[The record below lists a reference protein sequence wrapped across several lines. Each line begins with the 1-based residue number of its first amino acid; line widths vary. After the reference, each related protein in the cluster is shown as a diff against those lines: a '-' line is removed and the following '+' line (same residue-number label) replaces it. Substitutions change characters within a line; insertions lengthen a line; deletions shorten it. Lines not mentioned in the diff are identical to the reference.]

1 MASPLSAV
9 NKKSTLGFTLVEMVT
24 VILILGILVVG
35 VSSFIIFGTRIFVES
50 SSVDQVLSQSRFAV
64 ERVTRE
70 LRSALPNSLRVNT
83 DSLTYQCVE
92 FVPIEASTTYLTMP
106 ITPASAASTGIVI
119 LDRNQDEN
127 EISENQFAWIY
138 PLIDA
143 DVYSSARQ
151 KRAQVKTIATAP
163 SPLEHQVTLTFTAP
177 TRFAEASPRQRIY
190 FGSSPVSYCFEKA
203 PSGNE
208 LQLLRYAGYSFN
220 AVQPN
225 PAAMPATMG
234 TGVLMAQSVANVLN
248 NGADLPLI
256 LTPSSLVNNAM
267 VHLQP
272 RFNVNGET
280 FQYRHQVQVIN
291 VP

>member
-1 MASPLSAV
+1 MSSFSA
-9 NKKSTLGFTLVEMVT
+9 KRMQTSKRGFTLVEMVT

-64 ERVTRE
+64 ERMTRE
-70 LRSALPNSLRVNT
+70 LRSALPNSVRLNS

-106 ITPASAASTGIVI
+106 IIPAAAASTGIVI
-119 LDRNQDEN
+119 LDNTASAIRV
-127 EISENQFAWIY
+127 NQFAWIY
-138 PLIDA
+138 PLVDA

-151 KRAQVKTIATAP
+151 KRAQVKTIAI
-163 SPLEHQVTLTFTAP
+163 SGNQVTLTFTAP

-190 FGSSPVSYCFEKA
+190 FGSSPVSYCFEKGA
-203 PSGNE
+203 SGND
-208 LQLLRYAGYSFN
+208 LQIVRYAGYNFN
-220 AVQPN
+220 TVQPN
-225 PAAMPATMG
+225 PATMG
-234 TGVLMAQSVANVLN
+234 TGVLMAQSVANRLDN
-248 NGADLPLI
+248 SNDLPLI

>member
-1 MASPLSAV
+1 MSSFSA
-9 NKKSTLGFTLVEMVT
+9 KRMQTSKRGFTLVEMVT

-64 ERVTRE
+64 ERMTRE
-70 LRSALPNSLRVNT
+70 LRSALPNSVRLNS

-106 ITPASAASTGIVI
+106 IIPAAAASTGIVI
-119 LDRNQDEN
+119 LDNTASAIRV
-127 EISENQFAWIY
+127 NQFAWIY
-138 PLIDA
+138 PLVDA

-151 KRAQVKTIATAP
+151 KRAQVKTIAI
-163 SPLEHQVTLTFTAP
+163 SGNQVTLTFTAP

-190 FGSSPVSYCFEKA
+190 FGSSPVSYCFEKGA
-203 PSGNE
+203 SGND
-208 LQLLRYAGYSFN
+208 LQIVRYAGYNFN
-220 AVQPN
+220 TVQPN
-225 PAAMPATMG
+225 PATMG
-234 TGVLMAQSVANVLN
+234 TGVLMAQSVANRLVN
-248 NGADLPLI
+248 SNDLPLI

>member
-106 ITPASAASTGIVI
+106 IVPAAAASTGIVI
-119 LDRNQDEN
+119 LDNTVSAIRV
-127 EISENQFAWIY
+127 NQFAWIY

-190 FGSSPVSYCFEKA
+190 FGSSPVSYCFEKG

-208 LQLLRYAGYSFN
+208 LQLLRYAGYNFN

>member
-1 MASPLSAV
+1 MGSFSAKRMQAS
-9 NKKSTLGFTLVEMVT
+9 TRGFTLVEMVT

-64 ERVTRE
+64 ERMTRE
-70 LRSALPNSLRVNT
+70 LRSALPNSVRVNT
-83 DSLTYQCVE
+83 DSLTYQCIE

-106 ITPASAASTGIVI
+106 IIPDAAASTGIVI
-119 LDRNQDEN
+119 LDNTASAIRV
-127 EISENQFAWIY
+127 NQFAWIY

-151 KRAQVKTIATAP
+151 KRAQVKTIAI
-163 SPLEHQVTLTFTAP
+163 SGNQVTLTFTAP

-190 FGSSPVSYCFEKA
+190 FGSSPVSYCFEKGA
-203 PSGNE
+203 SGND
-208 LQLLRYAGYSFN
+208 LQIVRYAGYNFN
-220 AVQPN
+220 TVQPN
-225 PAAMPATMG
+225 PATMG
-234 TGVLMAQSVANVLN
+234 TGVLMAQSVANRLDN
-248 NGADLPLI
+248 SNDLPLI

>member
-64 ERVTRE
+64 ERMTRE

-83 DSLTYQCVE
+83 DSLTYQCIE

-106 ITPASAASTGIVI
+106 IIPDAAASTGIVI
-119 LDRNQDEN
+119 LDNTVSAIRV
-127 EISENQFAWIY
+127 NQFAWIY

-151 KRAQVKTIATAP
+151 KRAQVKTIATSP

-190 FGSSPVSYCFEKA
+190 FGSSPVSYCFEKG

-208 LQLLRYAGYSFN
+208 LQLLRYAGYNFN

-225 PAAMPATMG
+225 PAAMPTTMG

>member
-1 MASPLSAV
+1 MSSFSA
-9 NKKSTLGFTLVEMVT
+9 KRMQTSTRGFTLVEMVT

-64 ERVTRE
+64 ERMTRE
-70 LRSALPNSLRVNT
+70 LRSALPNSVRVNT
-83 DSLTYQCVE
+83 DSLTYQCIE

-106 ITPASAASTGIVI
+106 ITPAAAASTGIVI
-119 LDRNQDEN
+119 LDNTASAIRV
-127 EISENQFAWIY
+127 NQFAWIY
-138 PLIDA
+138 PLVDA

-151 KRAQVKTIATAP
+151 KRAQVKTIAI
-163 SPLEHQVTLTFTAP
+163 SGNQVTLTFTAP

-190 FGSSPVSYCFEKA
+190 FGSSPVSYCFEKGA
-203 PSGNE
+203 SGND
-208 LQLLRYAGYSFN
+208 LQIVRYAGYNFN
-220 AVQPN
+220 TVQPN
-225 PAAMPATMG
+225 PATMG
-234 TGVLMAQSVANVLN
+234 AGVLMAQSVANRLDN
-248 NGADLPLI
+248 SNDLPLI

>member
-1 MASPLSAV
+1 MGSFSA
-9 NKKSTLGFTLVEMVT
+9 KRMQTSTRGFTLVEMVT

-64 ERVTRE
+64 ERMTRE
-70 LRSALPNSLRVNT
+70 LRSALPNSVRVNT
-83 DSLTYQCVE
+83 DSLTYQCIE

-106 ITPASAASTGIVI
+106 ITPAAAASTGIVI
-119 LDRNQDEN
+119 LDNTASAIRV
-127 EISENQFAWIY
+127 NQFAWIY

-151 KRAQVKTIATAP
+151 KRAQVKTIAI
-163 SPLEHQVTLTFTAP
+163 SGNQVTLTFTAP

-190 FGSSPVSYCFEKA
+190 FGSSPVSYCFEKGA
-203 PSGNE
+203 SGND
-208 LQLLRYAGYSFN
+208 LQIVRYAGYNFN
-220 AVQPN
+220 TVQPN
-225 PAAMPATMG
+225 PATMG
-234 TGVLMAQSVANVLN
+234 TGVLMAQSVANRLDN
-248 NGADLPLI
+248 SNDLPLI

>member
-1 MASPLSAV
+1 
-9 NKKSTLGFTLVEMVT
+9 MVT

-64 ERVTRE
+64 ERMTRE

-83 DSLTYQCVE
+83 DSLTYQCIE

-106 ITPASAASTGIVI
+106 IIPDAAASTGIVI
-119 LDRNQDEN
+119 LDNTVSAIRV
-127 EISENQFAWIY
+127 NQFAWIY

-151 KRAQVKTIATAP
+151 KRAQVKTIATSP

-190 FGSSPVSYCFEKA
+190 FGSSPVSYCFEKG

-208 LQLLRYAGYSFN
+208 LQLLRYAGYNFN

-225 PAAMPATMG
+225 PAAMPTTMG

>member
-35 VSSFIIFGTRIFVES
+35 VSSFILFGTRIFVES

-64 ERVTRE
+64 ERMTRE
-70 LRSALPNSLRVNT
+70 LRSALPNSVRLNS

-92 FVPIEASTTYLTMP
+92 FVPIEASTTYLAMP
-106 ITPASAASTGIVI
+106 IIPAAAASTGIVI
-119 LDRNQDEN
+119 LDNTASAIRV
-127 EISENQFAWIY
+127 NQFAWIY
-138 PLIDA
+138 PLVDA

-151 KRAQVKTIATAP
+151 KRAQIKTP
-163 SPLEHQVTLTFTAP
+163 PLTLANQVTLTFTAP

-190 FGSSPVSYCFEKA
+190 FGSSPVSYCFEKGA
-203 PSGNE
+203 SGND
-208 LQLLRYAGYSFN
+208 LQIVRYAGYNFN
-220 AVQPN
+220 TVQPN
-225 PAAMPATMG
+225 PATMG
-234 TGVLMAQSVANVLN
+234 TGVLMAQSVVNVLN

>member
-1 MASPLSAV
+1 MASPLSTV

-83 DSLTYQCVE
+83 DSLTYQCIE

-106 ITPASAASTGIVI
+106 IVPAAAASTGIVI
-119 LDRNQDEN
+119 LDNTVSAIRV
-127 EISENQFAWIY
+127 NQFAWIY

-190 FGSSPVSYCFEKA
+190 FGSSPVSYCFEKG

-208 LQLLRYAGYSFN
+208 LQLLRYAGYNFN

>member
-1 MASPLSAV
+1 MSSFSA
-9 NKKSTLGFTLVEMVT
+9 KRMQTSKRGFTLVEMVT

-64 ERVTRE
+64 ERMTRE
-70 LRSALPNSLRVNT
+70 LRSALPNSVRLNS
-83 DSLTYQCVE
+83 DSLTYQCIE

-106 ITPASAASTGIVI
+106 IIPAAAASTGIVI

-127 EISENQFAWIY
+127 KISENQFAWIY
-138 PLIDA
+138 PLVDA

-151 KRAQVKTIATAP
+151 KRAQVKTIAISDP
-163 SPLEHQVTLTFTAP
+163 SFEHQVTLTFTAP

-190 FGSSPVSYCFEKA
+190 FGSSPVSYCFEKGA
-203 PSGNE
+203 SGND
-208 LQLLRYAGYSFN
+208 LQIVRYAGYNFN
-220 AVQPN
+220 TVQPN
-225 PAAMPATMG
+225 PATMG
-234 TGVLMAQSVANVLN
+234 TGVLMAQSVANRLDN
-248 NGADLPLI
+248 SNDLPLI

>member
-64 ERVTRE
+64 ERMTRE

-106 ITPASAASTGIVI
+106 IVPAAAASTGIVI
-119 LDRNQDEN
+119 LDNTASAIRV
-127 EISENQFAWIY
+127 NQFAWIY

-143 DVYSSARQ
+143 DVYSSTRQ
-151 KRAQVKTIATAP
+151 KRAQVKTIATSP

-190 FGSSPVSYCFEKA
+190 FGSNPVSYCFEKE
-203 PSGNE
+203 PSGND
-208 LQLLRYAGYSFN
+208 LQIVRYAGYNFN

-234 TGVLMAQSVANVLN
+234 SGVLMAQSVANVLN

-291 VP
+291 AP

>member
-1 MASPLSAV
+1 MGSLTAKRMQAS
-9 NKKSTLGFTLVEMVT
+9 TRGFTLVEMVT

-64 ERVTRE
+64 ERMTRE

-83 DSLTYQCVE
+83 DSLTYQCIE

-106 ITPASAASTGIVI
+106 IIPAAAASTGIVI
-119 LDRNQDEN
+119 LDNTVSAIRV
-127 EISENQFAWIY
+127 NQFAWIY

-190 FGSSPVSYCFEKA
+190 FGLSPVSYCFEKGA
-203 PSGNE
+203 SGND
-208 LQLLRYAGYSFN
+208 LQIVRYAGYNFN

-225 PAAMPATMG
+225 PAAMPTTMG

>member
-1 MASPLSAV
+1 MASPLSTV

-64 ERVTRE
+64 ERMTRE
-70 LRSALPNSLRVNT
+70 LRSALPNSVRLNS

-92 FVPIEASTTYLTMP
+92 FVPIEASTTYLAMP
-106 ITPASAASTGIVI
+106 IIPAAAASTGIVI
-119 LDRNQDEN
+119 LDNTASAIRV
-127 EISENQFAWIY
+127 NQFAWIY
-138 PLIDA
+138 PLVDA

-151 KRAQVKTIATAP
+151 KRAQIKTP
-163 SPLEHQVTLTFTAP
+163 PLTLANQVTLTFTAP

-190 FGSSPVSYCFEKA
+190 FGSSPVSYCFEKGA
-203 PSGNE
+203 SGND
-208 LQLLRYAGYSFN
+208 LQIVRYAGYNFN
-220 AVQPN
+220 TVQPN
-225 PAAMPATMG
+225 PATMG

>member
-1 MASPLSAV
+1 MGSLTVQRIQAS
-9 NKKSTLGFTLVEMVT
+9 TRGFTLVEMVT

-64 ERVTRE
+64 ERMTRE
-70 LRSALPNSLRVNT
+70 LRSALPNSVRLNS

-106 ITPASAASTGIVI
+106 IIPAAAASSGIVI
-119 LDRNQDEN
+119 LDNTASAIRV
-127 EISENQFAWIY
+127 NQFAWIY
-138 PLIDA
+138 PLVDA

-151 KRAQVKTIATAP
+151 KRAQVKTIAI
-163 SPLEHQVTLTFTAP
+163 SGNQVTLTFTAP

-190 FGSSPVSYCFEKA
+190 FGSSPVSYCFEKGA
-203 PSGNE
+203 SGND
-208 LQLLRYAGYSFN
+208 LQIVRYAGYNFN
-220 AVQPN
+220 TVQPN
-225 PAAMPATMG
+225 PATMG
-234 TGVLMAQSVANVLN
+234 TGVLMAQSVANRLDN
-248 NGADLPLI
+248 SNDLPLI

>member
-1 MASPLSAV
+1 MSSFSA
-9 NKKSTLGFTLVEMVT
+9 KRMQTSKRGFTLVEMVT

-64 ERVTRE
+64 ERMTRE

-83 DSLTYQCVE
+83 DSLTYQCIE
-92 FVPIEASTTYLTMP
+92 FVPIETSTTYLTMP
-106 ITPASAASTGIVI
+106 IIPAAAASTGIVI
-119 LDRNQDEN
+119 LDNTSSAIRV
-127 EISENQFAWIY
+127 NQFAWIY

-151 KRAQVKTIATAP
+151 KRAQVKTIAI
-163 SPLEHQVTLTFTAP
+163 SGNQVTLTFTAP

-190 FGSSPVSYCFEKA
+190 FGLSPVSYCFEKGA
-203 PSGNE
+203 SGND
-208 LQLLRYAGYSFN
+208 LQIVRYAGYNFN
-220 AVQPN
+220 TVQPN
-225 PAAMPATMG
+225 PATMG
-234 TGVLMAQSVANVLN
+234 TGVLMAQSVANRLDN
-248 NGADLPLI
+248 SNDLPLI

>member
-1 MASPLSAV
+1 MGSLTAQRMQAS
-9 NKKSTLGFTLVEMVT
+9 TRGFTLVEMVT

-64 ERVTRE
+64 ERMTRE
-70 LRSALPNSLRVNT
+70 LRSALPNSVRVNT

-119 LDRNQDEN
+119 LDNTVSAIRV
-127 EISENQFAWIY
+127 NQFAWIY
-138 PLIDA
+138 PLVDA

-151 KRAQVKTIATAP
+151 KRAQVKTIAI
-163 SPLEHQVTLTFTAP
+163 SGNQVTLTFTAP

-190 FGSSPVSYCFEKA
+190 FGSSPVSYCFEKGA
-203 PSGNE
+203 SGND
-208 LQLLRYAGYSFN
+208 LQIVRYAGYNFN
-220 AVQPN
+220 TVQPN
-225 PAAMPATMG
+225 PATMG
-234 TGVLMAQSVANVLN
+234 TGVLMAQSVANRLDN
-248 NGADLPLI
+248 SNDLPLI

>member
-1 MASPLSAV
+1 MGSFSA
-9 NKKSTLGFTLVEMVT
+9 KRMQTSKRGFTLVEMVT

-64 ERVTRE
+64 ERMTRE
-70 LRSALPNSLRVNT
+70 LRSALPNSVRVNT
-83 DSLTYQCVE
+83 DSLTYQCIE

-106 ITPASAASTGIVI
+106 IIPDAAASTGIVI
-119 LDRNQDEN
+119 LDNTSSAIRV
-127 EISENQFAWIY
+127 NQFAWIY
-138 PLIDA
+138 PLVDA
-143 DVYSSARQ
+143 DVYNSARQ
-151 KRAQVKTIATAP
+151 KLAQVKTIAI
-163 SPLEHQVTLTFTAP
+163 SGNQVTLTFTAP

-190 FGSSPVSYCFEKA
+190 FGSSPVSYCFEKGA
-203 PSGNE
+203 SGND
-208 LQLLRYAGYSFN
+208 LQIVRYAGYNFN
-220 AVQPN
+220 TVQPN
-225 PAAMPATMG
+225 PATMG
-234 TGVLMAQSVANVLN
+234 TGVLMAQSVANRLDN
-248 NGADLPLI
+248 SNDLPLI

>member
-1 MASPLSAV
+1 MGSFSAKRMQAS
-9 NKKSTLGFTLVEMVT
+9 TRGFTLVEMVT

-64 ERVTRE
+64 ERMTRE
-70 LRSALPNSLRVNT
+70 LRSALPNSVRVNT
-83 DSLTYQCVE
+83 DSLTYQCIE

-106 ITPASAASTGIVI
+106 IIPDAAASTGIVI
-119 LDRNQDEN
+119 LDNTSSAIRV
-127 EISENQFAWIY
+127 NQFAWIY

-151 KRAQVKTIATAP
+151 KRAQVKMIAI
-163 SPLEHQVTLTFTAP
+163 SGNQVTLTFTAP

-190 FGSSPVSYCFEKA
+190 FGSSPVSYCFEKGA
-203 PSGNE
+203 SGND
-208 LQLLRYAGYSFN
+208 LQIVRYAGYNFN
-220 AVQPN
+220 TVQPN
-225 PAAMPATMG
+225 PATMG
-234 TGVLMAQSVANVLN
+234 TGVLMAQSVANRLDN
-248 NGADLPLI
+248 SNDLPLI

>member
-1 MASPLSAV
+1 MGSSIAQRMQAS
-9 NKKSTLGFTLVEMVT
+9 TRGFTLVEMVT

-64 ERVTRE
+64 ERMTRE
-70 LRSALPNSLRVNT
+70 LRSALPNSVRLNS

-92 FVPIEASTTYLTMP
+92 FVPIEASTTYLSMP
-106 ITPASAASTGIVI
+106 IAPNATALTGTVI
-119 LDRNQDEN
+119 LNATDK
-127 EISENQFAWIY
+127 IKENQYIWIY
-138 PLIDA
+138 PLTDS
-143 DVYSSARQ
+143 DVYNSARQ
-151 KRAQVKTIATAP
+151 KRAQIKTFTPPGEPPNLAN
-163 SPLEHQVTLTFTAP
+163 QVTLTFMAS

-190 FGSSPVSYCFEKA
+190 FASAPVSYCFEKA
-203 PSGNE
+203 AASNE
-208 LQLLRYAGYSFN
+208 LILQRYTGYQFN
-220 AVQPN
+220 NSQPR
-225 PAAMPATMG
+225 PIDMG
-234 TGVLMAQSVANVLN
+234 TGVLMAQSVANRLDN
-248 NGADLPLI
+248 SNDLPLI

>member
-1 MASPLSAV
+1 MGSFSA
-9 NKKSTLGFTLVEMVT
+9 KRMQTSKRGFTLVEMVT

-64 ERVTRE
+64 ERMTRE
-70 LRSALPNSLRVNT
+70 LRSALPNSVRVNT
-83 DSLTYQCVE
+83 DSLTYQCIE

-106 ITPASAASTGIVI
+106 IIPDAAASTGIVI
-119 LDRNQDEN
+119 LDNTASAIRV
-127 EISENQFAWIY
+127 NQFAWIY
-138 PLIDA
+138 PLVDA

-151 KRAQVKTIATAP
+151 KRAQVKTIAI
-163 SPLEHQVTLTFTAP
+163 SGNQVTLTFTAP

-190 FGSSPVSYCFEKA
+190 LGSSPVSYCFEKGTSA
-203 PSGNE
+203 ND
-208 LQLLRYAGYSFN
+208 LQIVRYAGYNFN
-220 AVQPN
+220 GVQPN
-225 PAAMPATMG
+225 LATMG
-234 TGVLMAQSVANVLN
+234 TGVLMAQGVANRLDN
-248 NGADLPLI
+248 SNDLPLI

>member
-1 MASPLSAV
+1 MGSLTAQRMQAS
-9 NKKSTLGFTLVEMVT
+9 TRGFTLVEMVT

-64 ERVTRE
+64 ERMTRE
-70 LRSALPNSLRVNT
+70 LRSALPNSVRLNS
-83 DSLTYQCVE
+83 DSLTYQCIE

-106 ITPASAASTGIVI
+106 IIPAAAASTGIVI

-127 EISENQFAWIY
+127 KISENQFAWIY
-138 PLIDA
+138 PLVDA

-151 KRAQVKTIATAP
+151 KRAQVKTIAI
-163 SPLEHQVTLTFTAP
+163 SGNQVTLTFTAP

-190 FGSSPVSYCFEKA
+190 FGLSPVSYCFEKGA
-203 PSGNE
+203 SGND
-208 LQLLRYAGYSFN
+208 LQIVRYAGYNFN
-220 AVQPN
+220 GVQPN
-225 PAAMPATMG
+225 PANMG
-234 TGVLMAQSVANVLN
+234 TGVLMAQSVANRLDN
-248 NGADLPLI
+248 SNDLPLI

>member
-1 MASPLSAV
+1 MGSFSAKRMQAS
-9 NKKSTLGFTLVEMVT
+9 TRGFTLVEMVT

-64 ERVTRE
+64 ERMTRE
-70 LRSALPNSLRVNT
+70 LRSALPNSVRVNT
-83 DSLTYQCVE
+83 DSLTYQCIE

-106 ITPASAASTGIVI
+106 IIPDAAASTGIVI
-119 LDRNQDEN
+119 LDNTASAIRV
-127 EISENQFAWIY
+127 NQFAWIY
-138 PLIDA
+138 PLVDA
-143 DVYSSARQ
+143 DVYNSARQ
-151 KRAQVKTIATAP
+151 KLAQVKTIAI
-163 SPLEHQVTLTFTAP
+163 SGNQVTLTFTAP
-177 TRFAEASPRQRIY
+177 TRFSEASPRQRIY
-190 FGSSPVSYCFEKA
+190 FGSSPVSYCFEKGA
-203 PSGNE
+203 SGND
-208 LQLLRYAGYSFN
+208 LQIVRYAGYNFN
-220 AVQPN
+220 TVQPN
-225 PAAMPATMG
+225 PATMG
-234 TGVLMAQSVANVLN
+234 TGVLMAQSVANRLDN
-248 NGADLPLI
+248 SNDLPLI

>member
-1 MASPLSAV
+1 MASPLSTI

-64 ERVTRE
+64 ERMTRE
-70 LRSALPNSLRVNT
+70 LRSALPNSVRLNS

-106 ITPASAASTGIVI
+106 IIPAAAASTGIVI

-127 EISENQFAWIY
+127 KISENQFAWIY

-143 DVYSSARQ
+143 DVYISARQ
-151 KRAQVKTIATAP
+151 KRAQVKTP
-163 SPLEHQVTLTFTAP
+163 PLTLANQVTLTFTAP

-190 FGSSPVSYCFEKA
+190 FGSSPVSYCFEKG

-208 LQLLRYAGYSFN
+208 LQLLRYAGYNFN
-220 AVQPN
+220 TVQPN
-225 PAAMPATMG
+225 PATMG
-234 TGVLMAQSVANVLN
+234 TGVLMAQSVANRLDN
-248 NGADLPLI
+248 SNDLPLI

>member
-1 MASPLSAV
+1 MRSLSMK
-9 NKKSTLGFTLVEMVT
+9 NKRLCAQGFTLVEMVT

-64 ERVTRE
+64 ERMTRE
-70 LRSALPNSLRVNT
+70 LRSAVPNSVRLNGNG
-83 DSLTYQCVE
+83 LTYQCVE
-92 FVPIEASTTYLTMP
+92 FVPIEASTTYLSMP
-106 ITPASAASTGIVI
+106 IAPSAATLTGTVI
-119 LDRNQDEN
+119 LDNLNSKIAANQYV
-127 EISENQFAWIY
+127 WIY
-138 PLIDA
+138 PLTDS
-143 DVYSSARQ
+143 DVYNSARQ
-151 KRAQVKTIATAP
+151 KRAQINTVSSAAN
-163 SPLEHQVTLTFTAP
+163 QVTLTFTAN

-203 PSGNE
+203 PSSNE
-208 LQLLRYAGYSFN
+208 LTLKRYTGYGLN
-220 AVQPN
+220 ASQPT
-225 PAAMPATMG
+225 PADMSS
-234 TGVLMAQSVANVLN
+234 GVLMAQSVANVLSN
-248 NGADLPLI
+248 NADLPMI

>member
-1 MASPLSAV
+1 MASPLSTV

-106 ITPASAASTGIVI
+106 IVPAAAASTGIVI
-119 LDRNQDEN
+119 LDNTVSAIRV
-127 EISENQFAWIY
+127 NQFAWIY

-151 KRAQVKTIATAP
+151 KRAQVKTIDTAP

-190 FGSSPVSYCFEKA
+190 FGSSPVSYCFEKG

-220 AVQPN
+220 AIQPN

>member
-1 MASPLSAV
+1 MSSFSA
-9 NKKSTLGFTLVEMVT
+9 KRMQTSKRGFTLVEMVT

-64 ERVTRE
+64 ERMTRE
-70 LRSALPNSLRVNT
+70 LRSALPNSVRVNT
-83 DSLTYQCVE
+83 DSLTYQCIE
-92 FVPIEASTTYLTMP
+92 FVPIETSTTYLTMP
-106 ITPASAASTGIVI
+106 IIPAAAASTGIVI
-119 LDRNQDEN
+119 LDNTASAIRV
-127 EISENQFAWIY
+127 NQFAWIY
-138 PLIDA
+138 PLVDA

-151 KRAQVKTIATAP
+151 KRAQVKTIAI
-163 SPLEHQVTLTFTAP
+163 SGNQVTLTFTAP

-190 FGSSPVSYCFEKA
+190 FGSSPVSYCFEKGA
-203 PSGNE
+203 SGND
-208 LQLLRYAGYSFN
+208 LQIVRFAGYNFN
-220 AVQPN
+220 TVQPN
-225 PAAMPATMG
+225 PATMG
-234 TGVLMAQSVANVLN
+234 TGVLMAQSVANRLDN
-248 NGADLPLI
+248 SNDLPLI

>member
-64 ERVTRE
+64 ERMTRE
-70 LRSALPNSLRVNT
+70 LRSALPNSVRLNS

-106 ITPASAASTGIVI
+106 IIPAAAASTGIVI

-127 EISENQFAWIY
+127 KISENQFAWIY
-138 PLIDA
+138 PLVDA

-151 KRAQVKTIATAP
+151 KRAQVKTP
-163 SPLEHQVTLTFTAP
+163 PLTLANQVTLTFTAP

-190 FGSSPVSYCFEKA
+190 FGSSPVSYCFEKGA
-203 PSGNE
+203 SGND
-208 LQLLRYAGYSFN
+208 LQIVRYAGYNFN
-220 AVQPN
+220 TVQPN
-225 PAAMPATMG
+225 PATMG
-234 TGVLMAQSVANVLN
+234 TGVLMAQSVANRLDN
-248 NGADLPLI
+248 SNDLPLI

>member
-1 MASPLSAV
+1 MGSLTAKRMQAS
-9 NKKSTLGFTLVEMVT
+9 TRGFTLVEMVT

-64 ERVTRE
+64 ERITRE

-83 DSLTYQCVE
+83 DSLTYQCIE
-92 FVPIEASTTYLTMP
+92 FVPIETSTTYLTMP
-106 ITPASAASTGIVI
+106 IIPAAAASTGIVI
-119 LDRNQDEN
+119 LDNTASAIRV
-127 EISENQFAWIY
+127 NQFAWVY
-138 PLIDA
+138 PLVDA

-151 KRAQVKTIATAP
+151 KRAQVKTIAI
-163 SPLEHQVTLTFTAP
+163 SGNQVTLTFTAP

-190 FGSSPVSYCFEKA
+190 FGSSPVSYCFEKGA
-203 PSGNE
+203 SGND
-208 LQLLRYAGYSFN
+208 LQIVRYAGYNFN
-220 AVQPN
+220 TVQPN
-225 PAAMPATMG
+225 PATMG
-234 TGVLMAQSVANVLN
+234 TGVLMAQSVANRLDN
-248 NGADLPLI
+248 SNDLSLI

>member
-1 MASPLSAV
+1 MGSLTAKRMQAS
-9 NKKSTLGFTLVEMVT
+9 TRGFTLVEMVT

-64 ERVTRE
+64 ERMTRE
-70 LRSALPNSLRVNT
+70 LRSALPNSVRVNT
-83 DSLTYQCVE
+83 DSLTYQCIE

-106 ITPASAASTGIVI
+106 IIPAAAASTGIVI
-119 LDRNQDEN
+119 LDNTASAIRV
-127 EISENQFAWIY
+127 NQFAWIY
-138 PLIDA
+138 PLVDA

-151 KRAQVKTIATAP
+151 KRAQVKTIAI
-163 SPLEHQVTLTFTAP
+163 SGNQVTLTFTAP
-177 TRFAEASPRQRIY
+177 TRFSEASPRQRIY
-190 FGSSPVSYCFEKA
+190 FGSSPVSYCFEKGA
-203 PSGNE
+203 SGND
-208 LQLLRYAGYSFN
+208 LQIVRYAGYNFN
-220 AVQPN
+220 TVQPN
-225 PAAMPATMG
+225 PATMG
-234 TGVLMAQSVANVLN
+234 TGVLMAQSVANRLDN
-248 NGADLPLI
+248 SNDLPLI

>member
-1 MASPLSAV
+1 MSSFSA
-9 NKKSTLGFTLVEMVT
+9 KRMQTSKRGFTLVEMVT

-64 ERVTRE
+64 ERMTRE

-83 DSLTYQCVE
+83 DSLTYQCIE

-106 ITPASAASTGIVI
+106 TIPAAAASTGIVI
-119 LDRNQDEN
+119 LDNTVSAIRV
-127 EISENQFAWIY
+127 NQFAWIY

-151 KRAQVKTIATAP
+151 KRAQVKTIATSP

-190 FGSSPVSYCFEKA
+190 FGSSPVSYCFEKG

-208 LQLLRYAGYSFN
+208 LQLLRYAGYNFN

-225 PAAMPATMG
+225 PAAMPTTMG
-234 TGVLMAQSVANVLN
+234 TGVLMAQSVANRLDN
-248 NGADLPLI
+248 SNDLPLI

>member
-1 MASPLSAV
+1 MGALSA
-9 NKKSTLGFTLVEMVT
+9 KRMARSERGFTLVEMVT

-64 ERVTRE
+64 ERMTRE
-70 LRSALPNSLRVNT
+70 LRSAVPNSVRLNGNG
-83 DSLTYQCVE
+83 LTYQCVE
-92 FVPIEASTTYLTMP
+92 FAPIEASTTYLAMP
-106 ITPASAASTGIVI
+106 IAPSAAALTGTVI
-119 LDRNQDEN
+119 LNATDNIKDNQY
-127 EISENQFAWIY
+127 IWIY
-138 PLIDA
+138 PLTDN
-143 DVYSSARQ
+143 DVYNSARQ
-151 KRAQVKTIATAP
+151 KRAQIKTFT
-163 SPLEHQVTLTFTAP
+163 PLGEPPNPANQVTLTFMAS

-190 FGSSPVSYCFEKA
+190 FGSSPVSYCFEK
-203 PSGNE
+203 SSSSNE
-208 LQLLRYAGYSFN
+208 LILKRYTGYGLNVS
-220 AVQPN
+220 QPT
-225 PAAMPATMG
+225 PSSMSA
-234 TGVLMAQSVANVLN
+234 GVLMAQNVANALN
-248 NGADLPLI
+248 DSADLPLI